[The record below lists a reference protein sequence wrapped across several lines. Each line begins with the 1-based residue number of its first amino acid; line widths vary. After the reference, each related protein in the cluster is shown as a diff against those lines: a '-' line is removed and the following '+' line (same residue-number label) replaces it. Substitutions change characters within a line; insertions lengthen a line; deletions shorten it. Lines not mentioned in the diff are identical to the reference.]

1 MLEEIT
7 MNSNKYVIDEY
18 KEKADTEMNQTEFE
32 EVWNKII
39 ELYNSMNG
47 LRVY

>member
-18 KEKADTEMNQTEFE
+18 KEKADTEMNQTEFK